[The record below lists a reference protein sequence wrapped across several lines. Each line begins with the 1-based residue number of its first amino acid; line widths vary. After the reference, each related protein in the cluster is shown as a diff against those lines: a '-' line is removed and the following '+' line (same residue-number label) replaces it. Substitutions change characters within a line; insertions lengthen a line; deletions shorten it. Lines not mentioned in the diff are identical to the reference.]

1 MNSVPVQRLIARP
14 LGPLDMFPV
23 LSPGTRRNPRLRDV
37 FPAVPDF
44 LFAAIITECETSA
57 PDNRR
62 IQSFDDLSP
71 LLRDTGN
78 ALTLDDVRSRFSA
91 MEGNLSL
98 PPAVADNLTAMSG
111 AASKLYIRCWY
122 DPDIF
127 VWLVPTER
135 YLSSK
140 DLFKVL
146 PTPVGELEIAD
157 DHARWFLRAMD
168 DDPFIFLQASPGV
181 IHSLIELSDRVMEV
195 PGTTLLRGTF
205 APD

>member
-14 LGPLDMFPV
+14 LGPLDMFPAP
-23 LSPGTRRNPRLRDV
+23 SPGTRRNPRLRDV

-44 LFAAIITECETSA
+44 LFAAIITECESSA

-62 IQSFDDLSP
+62 IQNFDDLSP
-71 LLRDTGN
+71 LLRGIGKSS
-78 ALTLDDVRSRFSA
+78 TLDEVRARFSLI
-91 MEGNLSL
+91 EGNISL
-98 PPAVADNLTAMSG
+98 PPAVADNLAAISG

-122 DPDIF
+122 DPDIV

-146 PTPVGELEIAD
+146 PSPLGELEVAD
-157 DHARWFLRAMD
+157 EHARWFLRAMD
-168 DDPFIFLQASPGV
+168 DDPFMFLQASPGV
-181 IHSLIELSDRVMEV
+181 IHSLAEISDRVMEV
-195 PGTTLLRGTF
+195 PDTTLLRGTF